1 MEAPVEELDLDEI
14 EHVAQQMEAELCR
27 DSLRDF
33 TERAWLVVD
42 PLNKLVPSIALDA
55 FIAAGE
61 AWAAG
66 RIRRLGVEASPG
78 VAKSIFWS
86 VILPA
91 WMLLKTGGTERVMSG
106 SYAKALAERDADRCR
121 KLIQS
126 PWYQGLVAALCD
138 EDEDPWEFSES
149 QNSKDDW
156 QTSTTGRR
164 LCASVDGKTT
174 GERCRAQIIDD
185 PLSGQ
190 GADSPANIRDA
201 VNWCFVLMATRLEDQ
216 RNGPRAM
223 VMQPLVAGDPIDEAR
238 RRGWT
243 MLSLPAVLG
252 RWGVADE
259 GCVLVDDFGVEVWR
273 DPRKPGE
280 TLSELLDMPT
290 LERMRSSDELG
301 PTAFGAQYLM
311 LRSSNVN
318 STFKRTYWNW
328 YYDSTKRAE
337 AARPAGCDTTR
348 PAMPAPLFYSRVVI
362 TCDFKFEADKGDY
375 ASVQAWGE
383 SGANMY
389 LLKARRGKV
398 GYESSVAWV
407 EDFQKVFPSAEFGI
421 EKAANGYA
429 VLQTVK
435 QRIRNVKG
443 LRPWGK
449 KKNRHA
455 AAVPTAENGNCFL
468 PLGDVFEEVDE
479 DGTVRM
485 VDATVFTEEL
495 ADATTND
502 DQKDSASYAI
512 LELNGIGAR
521 APVQSV
527 AGFAVSARPAASAPP
542 PDAPAAA
549 TTSNAAPVPP
559 SGQKPKPKAGVGSL
573 AILGGFG
580 RRR

>member
-1 MEAPVEELDLDEI
+1 MDEIDLDAVEPTA
-14 EHVAQQMEAELCR
+14 EQLEAELCR
-27 DSLRDF
+27 DSPRDF
-33 TERAWLVVD
+33 TERAWPHVD

-61 AWAAG
+61 AWARG

-91 WMLLKTGGTERVMSG
+91 WMLLITKGRDRVMSG
-106 SYAKALAERDADRCR
+106 CYAKALAERDAGRCR
-121 KLIQS
+121 LLIQS
-126 PWYQGLVAALCD
+126 SWYQGLVAGLCEPD
-138 EDEDPWEFSES
+138 EEPWVFSEY

-156 QTSTTGRR
+156 QTSETGRR

-174 GERCRAQIIDD
+174 GERARAQIIDD

-190 GADSPANIRDA
+190 GAESPAEIKEA
-201 VNWCFVLMATRLEDQ
+201 SNWCFNLMATRLEDM
-216 RNGPRAM
+216 RNGPRVM
-223 VMQPLVAGDPIDEAR
+223 IMQPLVAGDPIDEAR
-238 RRGWT
+238 RRKWS

-252 RWGVADE
+252 RWGSAEV

-273 DPRKPGE
+273 DSRKHGE
-280 TLSELLDMPT
+280 PLSELLDVAT
-290 LERMRSSDELG
+290 LERMRSPDELG
-301 PTAFGAQYLM
+301 PNAFATQYLM
-311 LRSSNVN
+311 LRSNDVN
-318 STFKRTYWNW
+318 ATFKRTAWNW
-328 YYDSTKRAE
+328 YYGSSKHE
-337 AARPAGCDTTR
+337 NEARPAGCDMAR
-348 PAMPAPLFYSRVVI
+348 PTMPAPAWFSRFVI

-383 SGANMY
+383 SGPNLY

-407 EDFQKVFPSAEFGI
+407 EDFQKLFPTAEFGI

-429 VLQTVK
+429 VLETVK

-443 LRPWGK
+443 LKPWGK
-449 KKNRHA
+449 KKHRHA
-455 AAVPTAENGNCFL
+455 AAVPTAANGNCYL
-468 PLGDVFEEVDE
+468 PLGPVFEEVDN

-485 VDATVFTEEL
+485 VDATVFVEEL

-502 DQKDSASYAI
+502 DQKDAASYAI
-512 LELNGIGAR
+512 LELVGVGAR
-521 APVQSV
+521 VQAPSV
-527 AGFAVSARPAASAPP
+527 PGFAAGARSP
-542 PDAPAAA
+542 
-549 TTSNAAPVPP
+549 TP
-559 SGQKPKPKAGVGSL
+559 STEQKPTRKGGI

-580 RRR
+580 ATRR